1 MDSLI
6 LGESQVLGQVRDAY
20 SSAVNQ
26 GSANGLISKV
36 FHHALRVGKRARRET
51 RIGENALSIS
61 SAAVEAARDTLGDLS
76 RCQVAVVGA
85 GEAGKLVAK
94 AMKDRGVGRMT
105 VVNRTLERARDL
117 AQELEAEAAPLELLP
132 ELLGKVDIVVS
143 STDYQGIMITTEM
156 VDGAMSQRNG
166 NPLLVVDI
174 AMAAGRRSRN
184 RGDARRLS
192 A

>member
-1 MDSLI
+1 
-6 LGESQVLGQVRDAY
+6 
-20 SSAVNQ
+20 
-26 GSANGLISKV
+26 
-36 FHHALRVGKRARRET
+36 
-51 RIGENALSIS
+51 
-61 SAAVEAARDTLGDLS
+61 
-76 RCQVAVVGA
+76 
-85 GEAGKLVAK
+85 
-94 AMKDRGVGRMT
+94 MKDRGVGRMT

-174 AMAAGRRSRN
+174 AMPRDADSRYWP
-184 RGDARRLS
+184 DARRLS